1 MKMKVR
7 VESIECD
14 GYAKCVRI
22 APSLFVMNSENVA
35 VVLVENDLSAE
46 QLKLA
51 KMAATM
57 CPSKAIH
64 LTE

>member
-1 MKMKVR
+1 MKVR
-7 VESIECD
+7 VEAIECD

-22 APSLFVMNSENVA
+22 APALFVMNSDNVA
-35 VVLVENDLSAE
+35 VVLLPDDLTEE

-51 KMAATM
+51 KVAATM

-64 LTE
+64 ITE

>member
-1 MKMKVR
+1 MKVR
-7 VESIECD
+7 VEAIECD

-35 VVLVENDLSAE
+35 EVLIPDELTDE

-51 KMAATM
+51 KIAATM